1 MTGVFLESTQGKGN
15 QGETW
20 RSPVYR
26 LKKVLV
32 NSKGWE
38 TAHGANGS
46 QSKQASSWIFQRP
59 GTEVEQAD
67 SIGIESL
74 TSADHFSPLHTV
86 SPSSQT
92 PREVVAWI
100 LQVRK
105 PSSRGLACRSP
116 GAGQTFCPVLLSQKA
131 SFRAGQLSLTELTA
145 AP

>member
-1 MTGVFLESTQGKGN
+1 MEAKAS
-15 QGETW
+15 
-20 RSPVYR
+20 R
-26 LKKVLV
+26 LVAGFSSVL
-32 NSKGWE
+32 
-38 TAHGANGS
+38 
-46 QSKQASSWIFQRP
+46 

-67 SIGIESL
+67 SIGIASL

-116 GAGQTFCPVLLSQKA
+116 GAGQTFCPVLLSQKD
-131 SFRAGQLSLTELTA
+131 FRAGQLSQTELTA